1 MSSIVIHELEP
12 GPALDRHALA
22 RVRGG
27 ASASLTSFGPNVNVN
42 VGVSQSIVQNQAVVV
57 NAFNDNA
64 IIGAGVGPFKLN
76 VSPGQFANTG
86 FTL

>member
-1 MSSIVIHELEP
+1 MSSIVIRELEP

-27 ASASLTSFGPNVNVN
+27 ANASLTSFGPQVNVS
-42 VGVSQSIVQNQAVVV
+42 VGVNQNIVQNQAVVV
-57 NAFNDNA
+57 DAFNNNA
-64 IIGAGVGPFKLN
+64 IIGAGVGPFKLD
-76 VSPGQFANTG
+76 VSPTQFGSTG